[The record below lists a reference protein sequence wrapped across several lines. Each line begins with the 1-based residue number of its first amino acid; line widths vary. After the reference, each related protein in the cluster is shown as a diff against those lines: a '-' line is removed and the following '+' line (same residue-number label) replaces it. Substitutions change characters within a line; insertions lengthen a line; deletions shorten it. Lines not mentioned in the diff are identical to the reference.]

1 MTDRLTTSLM
11 FTESRQ
17 TQYTPGYTGEVPL
30 VSGELGSP
38 DKQLIKKTDIRRDLP
53 PATAVSRFVV
63 VLVFGDKFEVED
75 SDWAMGKVCLN

>member
-1 MTDRLTTSLM
+1 MTDKLTTPLM

-30 VSGELGSP
+30 LSGELGSP
-38 DKQLIKKTDIRRDLP
+38 DKQLVKKTDIRRDLP

-63 VLVFGDKFEVED
+63 LYLG
-75 SDWAMGKVCLN
+75 GTCLQLLLYLGL